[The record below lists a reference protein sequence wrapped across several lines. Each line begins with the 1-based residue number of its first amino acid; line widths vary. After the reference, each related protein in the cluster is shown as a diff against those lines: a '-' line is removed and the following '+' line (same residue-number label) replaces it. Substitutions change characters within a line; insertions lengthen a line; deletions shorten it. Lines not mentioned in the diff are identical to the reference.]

1 MKIKSVED
9 HGLGVQHNELTN
21 MEALDRLFYNQIE
34 LQNLDMKEKSERQ
47 KQNRKKK
54 NGEVK
59 LKARGTF
66 PKNTRRGERE
76 GPGLE

>member
-34 LQNLDMKEKSERQ
+34 LQNLDMKEKSEMQ
-47 KQNRKKK
+47 KQNKKK
-54 NGEVK
+54 NREVK

-66 PKNTRRGERE
+66 PKNIRRGERE

>member
-47 KQNRKKK
+47 NKTEKKK
-54 NGEVK
+54 M
-59 LKARGTF
+59 
-66 PKNTRRGERE
+66 ER
-76 GPGLE
+76 LN

>member
-21 MEALDRLFYNQIE
+21 MEALDRLFHDQIE
-34 LQNLDMKEKSERQ
+34 LQNLDMKEESERQ

-54 NGEVK
+54 WKG
-59 LKARGTF
+59 
-66 PKNTRRGERE
+66 
-76 GPGLE
+76 